1 MDLKKKF
8 SNELSKVIE
17 TMENSILKDN
27 PSNNI
32 IPEYF
37 ILAVLECR
45 DCYGYKILDD
55 CLSSENLD
63 LLKQFYFDF
72 LRQKSS
78 NNVSGIVINNPVYSD
93 DLRFFIQDADEQR
106 LKTGAKTITSEHI
119 ILSILN
125 KSTSSIAQMLKGAGV
140 EYKMFFDRVKN
151 NVTERI
157 LGNSLKQTN
166 NNVSGKK
173 QNEQNKMALVMSN
186 ANPFKN
192 RKTKTNNIDTYCVN
206 LNKLSSQGKIDKLVG
221 RQTEIQQIIKV
232 LGRRKKNNAILIG
245 HSGAGKTHLVF
256 GLADMI
262 QKGDVPSS
270 LARKQIISLDITS
283 MLVGAQ
289 YRGIFEERI
298 KGLFDELKN
307 NKDYILFIDDI
318 HNVINEK
325 NGLSD
330 VSIAGMLNNSLSDGD
345 VQVIGATTFKEY
357 HSSFDNNPSIARRFQ
372 KIVINPASVTESI
385 NILENIKEY
394 YENFHNVTYTSRALK
409 ACAELANKYINERYL
424 PDSAIDIMDEAGS
437 NVINSIT
444 EPIELINLR
453 KELNTLKNDKKNA
466 TKQDDYK
473 LVDEIIGKE
482 NKLKVKINELET
494 EFKHSLRDNKVIID
508 IDTIYNIVSETTGI
522 PSSNL
527 SSDEKK
533 KLAHIDN
540 ILKQTIIGQDEAIET
555 VCKSIKRSR
564 VGLSNIN
571 KPVSFMLIGPSGVGK
586 TLLAKKLAK
595 EIFGDEKHLVRLDM
609 SEYSE
614 KASVTKLT
622 GSNPGYVG
630 FENGGQLT
638 EMIKNNKYC
647 VLLLDEIE
655 KADNDVYNVFLQVLD
670 EGRLT
675 DNIGQQ
681 VDFKNVIILLT
692 SNVGAREANERG
704 KSIGFISDD
713 NVNKKN
719 IIKQELKKK
728 FPPEF
733 INRLDDIIYF
743 NSLSD
748 SDLEKIIE
756 LELNNLIKR
765 IKNINHDLKFDDD
778 TIKYLLNIVKEQKEY
793 GARPILRT
801 IQDEIENFITDSILN
816 NDYQS
821 HEFIIKVKDNKL
833 VII

>member
-1 MDLKKKF
+1 MDLKKMY
-8 SNELSKVIE
+8 SSELSKVLE

-45 DCYGYKILDD
+45 DCYGYKILDE
-55 CLSSENLD
+55 CLSSENLS
-63 LLKQFYFDF
+63 LLRQFYFDF
-72 LRQKSS
+72 LRQKSLTA
-78 NNVSGIVINNPVYSD
+78 VSGIIKNNPVYGEE
-93 DLRFFIQDADEQR
+93 LQFFIQDADEQR
-106 LKTGAKTITSEHI
+106 RKTGAKTITTEHI
-119 ILSILN
+119 LLSILN
-125 KSTSSIAQMLKGAGV
+125 KSTNSIAQMLKGTGV

-157 LGNSLKQTN
+157 LGSSPKQVSSNTN
-166 NNVSGKK
+166 KK
-173 QNEQNKMALVMSN
+173 QNEQSKMALVTPNS
-186 ANPFKN
+186 NPFKA
-192 RKTKTNNIDTYCVN
+192 RKAKTNNIDAYCVN
-206 LNKLSSQGKIDKLVG
+206 LNKLSSQGKIDKIVG
-221 RQTEIQQIIKV
+221 RQSEIQQIVKV
-232 LGRRKKNNAILIG
+232 LGRRKKNNAVLIG
-245 HSGAGKTHLVF
+245 NSGVGKTSLVQ

-262 QKGDVPSS
+262 QKGEVPSS
-270 LARKQIISLDITS
+270 LLRKQIISLDITA
-283 MLVGAQ
+283 MLVGTQ
-289 YRGIFEERI
+289 YRGMFEERI

-318 HNVINEK
+318 HSIINEK
-325 NGLSD
+325 NGLGD
-330 VSIAGMLNNSLSDGD
+330 VSIAGMLNNSLSEGD

-357 HSSFDNNPSIARRFQ
+357 HNSFDNNPSIARRFQ
-372 KIVINPASVTESI
+372 KIVINPASVSESI

-394 YENFHNVTYTSRALK
+394 YENFHNVTYTSQALK
-409 ACAELANKYINERYL
+409 ACAELANKYINERNL

-437 NVINSIT
+437 NVINSIK

-453 KELNTLKNDKKNA
+453 KELNELKNDKKNA
-466 TKQDDYK
+466 TKQDNYK
-473 LVDEIIGKE
+473 LVDKIIEKE
-482 NKLKVKINELET
+482 NKLKIKINELEN
-494 EFKHSLRDNKVIID
+494 EFKNSLYKDKIVID
-508 IDTIYNIVSETTGI
+508 TDTIYNIVSETTGI
-522 PSSNL
+522 PSSKL

-533 KLAHIDN
+533 KIAHIDEV
-540 ILKQTIIGQDEAIET
+540 LKQTIIGQDEAIET

-595 EIFGDEKHLVRLDM
+595 EIFGDEKYLIRLDM

-614 KASVTKLT
+614 KASVSKLI
-622 GSNPGYVG
+622 GASPGYIG
-630 FENGGQLT
+630 YENGGQLT
-638 EMIKNNKYC
+638 EMIKNKKYC

-655 KADNDVYNVFLQVLD
+655 KADNEIYNIFLQVLD
-670 EGRLT
+670 EGSLT
-675 DNIGQQ
+675 DNTGQR

-692 SNVGAREANERG
+692 SNVGAREASERG
-704 KSIGFISDD
+704 KSVGFISDD

-748 SDLEKIIE
+748 LDLEKIID
-756 LELNNLIKR
+756 LELNNLATR
-765 IKNINHDLKFDDD
+765 IRNINHDLIFDHD
-778 TIKYLLNIVKEQKEY
+778 TIIYLLNIVKEQKEY

-801 IQDEIENFITDSILN
+801 IQDEIENQITDSILN

-821 HEFIIKVKDNKL
+821 HEFIVKVKDDKL
-833 VII
+833 VVE